1 MVEVIEVDPHDEAAL
16 REYWEA
22 EQAAIRHDRPDAI
35 LRSWLALC
43 SFTRSPGP
51 IYRRQLLAARDGGRT
66 VGVADLGFWLQHNTH
81 LAGLEISVLPD
92 HRRRGVG
99 RALHEEAA
107 RRCREAGRTTVCGE
121 AHAPAGKSLASA
133 VPGRFAEA
141 LGYSSVH
148 EEDHLVLRLPVPV
161 EDVRRLRDSVG
172 EGAST
177 YDVVTWGNRCPDE
190 YVDAFCAMNTQMS
203 ADVPSGDLD
212 VEPVV
217 WDEERLRTSEERTAA
232 SYDRVTAAARRRED
246 GVLVGYSLLY
256 LPKGEDHVLQDDT
269 LVMPD
274 HRGHRLGMIL
284 KLATLDVISREHPER
299 RTLHTWTDPENHAM
313 YRTNTAFGYAAV
325 ERMHEMQRKD
335 GA

>member
-16 REYWEA
+16 RAYWET
-22 EQAAIRHDRPDAI
+22 EQAAVRHDRPHAI
-35 LRSWLALC
+35 LRSWLAL
-43 SFTRSPGP
+43 SSSTRSPGP
-51 IYRRQLLAARDGGRT
+51 FHRRQLLAAREGGRT
-66 VGVADLGFWLQHNTH
+66 IGVADLGFWLQGNDH
-81 LAGLEISVLPD
+81 LAGLEVSVLPG

-121 AHAPAGKSLASA
+121 VHVPAGESLSSA
-133 VPGRFAEA
+133 APGRFAA
-141 LGYSSVH
+141 FLGYASAH
-148 EEDHLVLRLPVPV
+148 EEDHLVLRLPLPAR
-161 EDVRRLRDSVG
+161 DVRRLQAAIGDH
-172 EGAST
+172 AAA

-190 YVDAFCAMNTQMS
+190 HVEALCAMNTQMS
-203 ADVPSGDLD
+203 ADVPSGELD

-232 SYDRVTAAARRRED
+232 SYDRVTAVVRRRSD
-246 GVLVGYSLLY
+246 GVLGGYSLLY

-274 HRGHRLGMIL
+274 HRGHRLGLAL
-284 KLATLDVISREHPER
+284 KLATLDVLSREHPER
-299 RTLHTWTDPENHAM
+299 RTLHTWTDPENRAM
-313 YRTNTAFGYAAV
+313 HRTNLGFGYTVV

-335 GA
+335 A